1 MDVSTEGRTYA
12 ERYQVQN
19 YPHLGIIDPRTG
31 RLLWRKEGWTQE
43 NPMTAETFAEI
54 AMDFCSRNS
63 FDRPPTAPR
72 PPSAQNGAAA
82 ARPTKRA
89 MHEMTEDEQLQA
101 AMRASLGDD
110 KDEVMANGDDD
121 DDDDEVQILEGGHV
135 KPAAT
140 VTKDETPSFIGE
152 MLAFEVGD
160 EPEKGSRIQLRLPD
174 GKRKI
179 RKFKTTDTV
188 KHIYAYLAVRTHPWS
203 SLLLCI
209 PSCFFSHIGLFLKI
223 FFHVANR

>member
-12 ERYQVQN
+12 ERYQVQS

-63 FDRPPTAPR
+63 FDRPPIAPR
-72 PPSAQNGAAA
+72 PPGALNGATT

-101 AMRASLGDD
+101 AMRASLGDG

-121 DDDDEVQILEGGHV
+121 DEVEVLEGGDV

-140 VTKDETPSFIGE
+140 VTKDEAPSFIRE

-188 KHIYAYLAVRTHPWS
+188 KHIYAYLAVRTLS
-203 SLLLCI
+203 SLPLLLCI
-209 PSCFFSHIGLFLKI
+209 PGCFFSHIGLFFK
-223 FFHVANR
+223 FFFGVANR